1 MLSRQKPH
9 RFRDLVFWA
18 EDGAIVMQ
26 NEDTGRVTIMPVKEF
41 LVRLQALN
49 RGNTREHRPDEREEL
64 ASAVEA
70 GIRIAREAK
79 AQGDPL
85 DPKVIADR
93 LRHRAATTFST
104 GVRYDQSRG
113 LPGGFLGPVR
123 GTRPVL

>member
-18 EDGAIVMQ
+18 EGGAVVVQ
-26 NEDTGRVTIMPVKEF
+26 NEGTGRVTILPVREF
-41 LVRLQALN
+41 LVRLRALN

-79 AQGDPL
+79 AQGDPV

-93 LRHRAATTFST
+93 MRHRATAVFSMRA
-104 GVRYDQSRG
+104 GHDQSRG

-123 GTRPVL
+123 GARTVG